1 MIQRKVFQ
9 LLEKELKKNK
19 ITVIT
24 GARQVG
30 KSTAMEYIF
39 NKVKDA
45 NFITFDNSAIKNL
58 FESNIDLFIEQHIN
72 PYKIIFI
79 DEFQYAK
86 QGGKNL
92 KYLYDKTKKKFF
104 ISGSSKPEIAI
115 QSLQYLVGRVSLIE
129 MHPLSFE
136 EFVLYKS
143 PEKKILLH
151 KKRKIQDLE
160 QLKSEFEE
168 FLMFGGYPDVV
179 KEKNFEEKKKILKD
193 IVQVYLLK
201 EIKDVLGYKD
211 SYEFEKLLKTL
222 AVNNGKLSKYTNLSN
237 LLDLSWNKV
246 QEYVSVLNKTN
257 VIISVQPFYS
267 NKAKEII
274 KTPKIYFNDIGFLN
288 ALLNNFSRIEERV
301 DKGEILESFVL
312 HELQKNDLMPKFWNK
327 QLAEVDFVLE
337 KDNKIIAIECKS
349 NEKKIPRSLRSFTSE
364 YNIFKSVIFN
374 LKSDKKSNELKS
386 PIEFTHYINVSSYDY
401 FN

>member
-9 LLEKELKKNK
+9 ILEKELKKNK

-24 GARQVG
+24 GAMQVG
-30 KSTAMEYIF
+30 KSSAMEYIF

-58 FESNIDLFIEQHIN
+58 FENNIDLFIEQHIN

-79 DEFQYAK
+79 NEFQYAK

-92 KYLYDKTKKKFF
+92 KYVYDKTKKKFF

-129 MHPLSFE
+129 MHPLSFD
-136 EFVLYKS
+136 EFVLYRS
-143 PEKKILLH
+143 PEKKILLE
-151 KKRKIQDLE
+151 KQGKIQYLE

-179 KEKNFEEKKKILKD
+179 KEKNFEDKKKILKD
-193 IVQVYLLK
+193 IIQIYLLK
-201 EIKDVLGYKD
+201 EIKDILGYKD

-222 AVNNGKLSKYTNLSN
+222 AVNNGKLSKYSNLSN

-246 QEYVSVLNKTN
+246 QEYVSVLNKIN

-267 NKAKEII
+267 NKVKEII

-288 ALLNNFSRIEERV
+288 ALLNNFSRVDERV
-301 DKGEILESFVL
+301 DKGELLESFVL
-312 HELQKNDLMPKFWNK
+312 HELQKKDLMPKFWNR

-337 KDNKIIAIECKS
+337 KDNKIVAIECKS
-349 NEKKIPRSLRSFTSE
+349 NEKKIPRSLRSLTSE
-364 YNIFKSVIFN
+364 YNIFKSIIFN
-374 LKSDKKSNELKS
+374 LKSLFHPVYSDCKER
-386 PIEFTHYINVSSYDY
+386 
-401 FN
+401 